1 VRAVRILHY
10 HFAIGSLFYDRYPYL
25 LWDCATANC

>member
-10 HFAIGSLFYDRYPYL
+10 HFAIGSLFYDRYPCVFAMGL
-25 LWDCATANC
+25 CHC